1 MVESSVRK
9 IATDRAALYH
19 WFAMAFFAPP
29 TMEQVQDMQRGK
41 AASLL
46 NALQACYGAE
56 IGIQSMRSLLASGRT
71 AIVTAGLG
79 VAYARL
85 FCGAGGHETASPYR
99 SVYSSGNGLL
109 CQEATAEMERVL
121 RQHRLRLDEA
131 VMEPSDHLSVQLE
144 VMSQLALR
152 FGEASEQES
161 DRLPSLRT
169 EQVAFLSNQLL
180 SWLPDFSLRVIDLD
194 AQGFYAGLAS
204 VLLCVAQQDLAYL
217 DEPHDDGP

>member
-9 IATDRAALYH
+9 IANDRASLYH

-29 TMEQVQDMQRGK
+29 TMEQVQDMQTGK

-46 NALQACYGAE
+46 NALQACSGAE
-56 IGIQSMRSLLASGRT
+56 IGIQSMRSLLASGGT

-85 FCGAGGHETASPYR
+85 FYGAGGHDTASLYH
-99 SVYSSGNGLL
+99 SVYSSEYGLL

-121 RQHRLRLDEA
+121 RQHRLCLDGA
-131 VMEPSDHLSVQLE
+131 IKEPSDHLSVQLE

-152 FGEASEQES
+152 FSETSEQES
-161 DRLPSLRT
+161 DRLPGLRT
-169 EQVAFLSNQLL
+169 EQAAFLSDQLL

-204 VLLCVAQQDLAYL
+204 VLLCMAQQDLAYL
-217 DEPHDDGP
+217 TDPQGEGA